1 MSDIDPRAPKFPVIV
16 KHPTFADVKSNFS
29 GNDYLQWGGVTA
41 ASFPLGYIF
50 GTHAFPFCAI
60 MMPCHDA
67 RPYSMDALTD

>member
-50 GTHAFPFCAI
+50 GTHAFPFA
-60 MMPCHDA
+60 P
-67 RPYSMDALTD
+67 S